1 MPTNANQNILAN
13 ANQSP
18 IFLLLRKNTQVLV
31 QCNYDF
37 NAIGKT
43 PAWTPL
49 ITISINHISLKYKG
63 LYINIHL
70 LFLKYDSCKKLPIKE
85 LDPNPQDHQYYI
97 IVTQTISTLSPSHF
111 GRLE

>member
-85 LDPNPQDHQYYI
+85 L
-97 IVTQTISTLSPSHF
+97 TQTHKTTNTTSL
-111 GRLE
+111 